1 MPLLKI
7 KISECFAECAI
18 IYITGFRKN
27 VLAKQSTHSTTC
39 QLKTIYNHSKAD
51 RIVIL

>member
-7 KISECFAECAI
+7 EISERFAECAI
-18 IYITGFRKN
+18 IYITGFLKT
-27 VLAKQSTHSTTC
+27 VLAKQSTHSTTW

-51 RIVIL
+51 RVVI

>member
-18 IYITGFRKN
+18 IYITGFWKN
-27 VLAKQSTHSTTC
+27 VLAKQSTHSTAW
-39 QLKTIYNHSKAD
+39 QLETIYNHSKVD
-51 RIVIL
+51 RIVI